1 MSRDQC
7 PYRFSRRAFLTGTAV
22 GLAAGVSGSVLG
34 LRHWLQPDAV
44 VSPEPPSA
52 TPTPSLPPMP
62 GRYPGRVIEV
72 HHPDAVRPGYTLNP
86 TAIAQMMDRGMCSLT
101 GADDPVEAWRSFV
114 EPGDVVGIKVNP
126 VGFSDRPGVVSAISS
141 MPVVLQTVRRL
152 KEAGIRG
159 QDIILFERY
168 ANEFERAG
176 YVRLLGER
184 GMEGVRWYCASAGYS
199 PGQLAIDGVDAGR
212 QNYSPELLQHV
223 VGYDPDSFV
232 SMGFAAPEHSPR
244 DDRRFRSHLSLIVS
258 RMVNKFI
265 TIPVLK
271 DHRSAGVTLALKNMS
286 HGLNNNVARSH
297 LANIA
302 HGVPDTPG
310 YATTGPN
317 QCNTFIPSALA
328 HPALRRKAMLHIL
341 DGLIG
346 VYEGG
351 PGTWNRTWAV
361 WPCRSLFFA
370 TDPVALDHVCWDI
383 IERKRVAEGWPRTA
397 DMGRHRFPAHAL
409 LAAHLQTLGAG
420 QALGSANAH
429 AAAAH
434 IAAGAS
440 TEVFDRRQPEHIYL
454 AGSIGLGI
462 FDMARIDHRRIQLG
476 AA

>member
-152 KEAGIRG
+152 KEAGVRG

-297 LANIA
+297 LARTSPT
-302 HGVPDTPG
+302 VCPTRP
-310 YATTGPN
+310 ATRPPAPT
-317 QCNTFIPSALA
+317 SATRSFPP
-328 HPALRRKAMLHIL
+328 HS
-341 DGLIG
+341 
-346 VYEGG
+346 
-351 PGTWNRTWAV
+351 RTWR
-361 WPCRSLFFA
+361 C
-370 TDPVALDHVCWDI
+370 
-383 IERKRVAEGWPRTA
+383 
-397 DMGRHRFPAHAL
+397 
-409 LAAHLQTLGAG
+409 GARRCCT
-420 QALGSANAH
+420 S
-429 AAAAH
+429 
-434 IAAGAS
+434 S
-440 TEVFDRRQPEHIYL
+440 T
-454 AGSIGLGI
+454 G
-462 FDMARIDHRRIQLG
+462 
-476 AA
+476 